1 MKRSIPSISQSATSA
16 QDAVLDAIQQAA
28 FAYFLREIN
37 LENGLVADKTS
48 HGSPCS
54 IAAVGMA
61 LTCYPIAVARGFI
74 PRGDAADCTVRVL
87 RFFAGSDQSGSRDA
101 TGYKGFYYH
110 FLDMDSGRRAGR
122 SELSS
127 IDTAILV
134 AGMLTAAAYFDTP
147 AEAELRSLADALYR
161 RVEWDWMQDESDA
174 VCLGWTPERG
184 FLRWHWRG
192 YNEAQILYVLGLGS
206 PTYPLSAGAY
216 AAWLSTCKWRNI
228 YGFGH
233 LPAGPLFIHLL
244 SHIWLD
250 LRGTRDAFMRVHD
263 CDYFE
268 NTRRAVLVQQAY
280 AIRNARQFAEYG
292 EFFWG
297 ITATDGPGKMTCT
310 IDGRER
316 RFFDYSARG
325 APYGPDDGTVAPWA
339 AIAALPFAPAIVF
352 PTIENFRR
360 LRADRNGDYGFTVSF
375 NPTLRGDGYPQTG
388 WLSDTEF
395 GIDVGMTVAMI
406 EKFRTAPGLSPG
418 KRSPYIDRGL
428 DRAGFRAV

>member
-1 MKRSIPSISQSATSA
+1 MPSLIQPATSS
-16 QDAVLDAIQQAA
+16 QDAMLDKIQRAA
-28 FAYFLREIN
+28 FAYFTRETN

-48 HGSPCS
+48 PGSPCS

-74 PRGDAADCTVRVL
+74 TRADAAERTLCVL
-87 RFFAGSDQSGSRDA
+87 RFFAGSDQSGSRTA

-110 FLDMDSGRRAGR
+110 FLDMSSGRRAGR

-127 IDTAILV
+127 IDTAILI
-134 AGMLTAAAYFDTP
+134 AGMLTAAAYFETP
-147 AEAELRSLADALYR
+147 AETEIRSLADALYR
-161 RVEWDWMQDESDA
+161 RVEWGWMQDRSDA
-174 VCLGWTPERG
+174 VCLGWMPERG

-192 YNEAQILYVLGLGS
+192 YNEAQILYALGLGS

-228 YGFGH
+228 YGIGH

-244 SHIWLD
+244 SQIWLD
-250 LRGTRDAFMRVHD
+250 LRGIRDAFMRLHD

-292 EFFWG
+292 AFFWG
-297 ITATDGPGKMTCT
+297 LTATDGPGKMTRT

-316 RFFDYSARG
+316 RFSDYIARG
-325 APYGPDDGTVAPWA
+325 APFGPDDGTVAPWV
-339 AIAALPFAPAIVF
+339 AIAALPFAPEIVF

-360 LRADRNGDYGFTVSF
+360 LRSAKDGHYGFTTSV

-388 WLSDTEF
+388 WISATEF
-395 GIDVGMTVAMI
+395 GIDVGLTIAMI
-406 EKFRTAPGLSPG
+406 EKFRTGSATAPGKPS
-418 KRSPYIDRGL
+418 SYIQRGL